1 MNTRIFGNS
10 AKISARFLTF
20 PFLLFQPHSTPRR
33 GLFPFCVHSTLS
45 DLPTDLDPHNYQKP
59 ACSKFLLV
67 IRFFS
72 FFFSCDR
79 VQHRFFMGCA
89 DLKIGILTILN
100 IAGSVAHWIKRENLL
115 VQKIMD
121 WKYTRFENL
130 VGNVLTFPTS
140 FQIWY
145 ISNPYKNLT
154 VEFLSRMNPITTLTI
169 ILPHNYINYNF
180 ARFF

>member
-1 MNTRIFGNS
+1 MD
-10 AKISARFLTF
+10 K
-20 PFLLFQPHSTPRR
+20 
-33 GLFPFCVHSTLS
+33 
-45 DLPTDLDPHNYQKP
+45 
-59 ACSKFLLV
+59 KFL
-67 IRFFS
+67 IRVCFFS

-130 VGNVLTFPTS
+130 VGNVRTFPKKCPDMSLAFLPFCMGT
-140 FQIWY
+140 FPD
-145 ISNPYKNLT
+145 IS
-154 VEFLSRMNPITTLTI
+154 
-169 ILPHNYINYNF
+169 
-180 ARFF
+180 